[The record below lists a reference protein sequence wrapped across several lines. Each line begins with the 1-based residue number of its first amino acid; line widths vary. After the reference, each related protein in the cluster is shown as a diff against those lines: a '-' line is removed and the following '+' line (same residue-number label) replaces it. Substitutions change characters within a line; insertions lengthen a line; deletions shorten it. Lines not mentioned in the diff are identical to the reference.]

1 VVDYGIVSHLSC
13 GLSFLFAASASLWLF
28 VPASASAH
36 HATAIQYDIS
46 RTVEF
51 KGKISKLDWANP
63 HVHVHIDVQVSK
75 DLKENWDTEFL
86 SPGSVI
92 VSGLSRE
99 LLKPGEAIVVKG
111 YPSKVPVGK
120 DTPGSTNRKVCVTD
134 VTLSDGT
141 HVTFGVGI

>member
-1 VVDYGIVSHLSC
+1 MVDYGIVSHRSC
-13 GLSFLFAASASLWLF
+13 GLSFLFAACASLWLF

-36 HATAIQYDIS
+36 HATAVQYDIS
-46 RTVEF
+46 HTVEF

-63 HVHVHIDVQVSK
+63 HVHVYIEVQVSK
-75 DLKENWDTEFL
+75 DREETWDAEFL

-99 LLKPGEAIVVKG
+99 LLKPGETIVVKG
-111 YPSKVPVGK
+111 YPSKVSVGN
-120 DTPGSTNRKVCVTD
+120 DAPGSANRKICVTD
-134 VTLSDGT
+134 VTLVDGT